1 MFRPPAPFCADLCLE
16 RGIGG
21 GPVTACGEMEAMA
34 SRTPVTLSLPAF
46 RGAVRQLVLALVGVF
61 FVLAVLHLVA
71 PRLDDLV
78 RIQFMLAPA
87 YVVQHFYVWQVLTY
101 AFYNTGILGTAFA
114 LLMLWFTGSMLEDS
128 RGPRWFVELF
138 YLSTIGGG
146 VLATLLAALPLF
158 TRGHL
163 ALPHVEPTDVVAGV
177 NAPLFGVL
185 VAFALL
191 FGDVEFLLLF
201 LVRVKAKYMVVLGT
215 LLYLATLLR
224 ERDSLG
230 ALLALCCGLMGLLY
244 VKLAHRRGLAVVAR
258 ERYFGMRNSYYRW
271 KRRRAARKF
280 EVYMRKQDRVVKFDD
295 DGRYIA
301 PDDERHPEAKRDPSK
316 RTWMN

>member
-1 MFRPPAPFCADLCLE
+1 
-16 RGIGG
+16 
-21 GPVTACGEMEAMA
+21 MA

-46 RGAVRQLVLALVGVF
+46 RGAVRQLVLALIGVF
-61 FVLAVLHLVA
+61 FVLALLHLVA
-71 PRLDDLV
+71 PRLDELV
-78 RIQFMLAPA
+78 RVQFMLEPDL
-87 YVVQHFYVWQVLTY
+87 VLRHLYVWQVLTH

-128 RGPRWFVELF
+128 RGSRWFVELF
-138 YLSTIGGG
+138 YLSTVGGG
-146 VLATLLAALPLF
+146 LLATLLAALPLL
-158 TRGHL
+158 THGHV
-163 ALPHVEPTDVVAGV
+163 ALPHVDPAEAVAGV

-185 VAFALL
+185 VAFAML

-201 LVRVKAKYMVVLGT
+201 IVRVKAKYMVILGG

-224 ERDSLG
+224 ESDSLG

-244 VKLAHRRGLAVVAR
+244 VKLGRRGGLAIVAT
-258 ERYFGMRNSYYRW
+258 ERYFGMRNNYYRW

-301 PDDERHPEAKRDPSK
+301 PDDERHPESKKDPGK